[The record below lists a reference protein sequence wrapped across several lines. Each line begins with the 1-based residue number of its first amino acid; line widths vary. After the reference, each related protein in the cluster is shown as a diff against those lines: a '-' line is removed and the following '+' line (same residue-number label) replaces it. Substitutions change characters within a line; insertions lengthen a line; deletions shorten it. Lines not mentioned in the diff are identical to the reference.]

1 MENKI
6 EKLMKNIV
14 LLNELSLAGGDVEG
28 YLDEMVEDITSDNQ
42 LSVIFHKMV
51 EEFAVK

>member
-6 EKLMKNIV
+6 EKLMKHIV
-14 LLNELSLAGGDVEG
+14 LLNELSITGGNVEE
-28 YLDEMVEDITSDNQ
+28 YLDEMVEDITSDSQ
-42 LSVIFHKMV
+42 LSVLFHKMV